1 MGMERA
7 DTAIHSNTWHAIGVG
22 ALLGGGVGLV
32 GGVIADA
39 TQSGPTKIYGIAPL
53 GGLLVGALGGAVIGA
68 IAEKVH
74 FH

>member
-7 DTAIHSNTWHAIGVG
+7 DTAIHSNTWHAIRVG
-22 ALLGGGVGLV
+22 ALLGGGVGLL

-53 GGLLVGALGGAVIGA
+53 GGLLLGALGGAVIGA